1 MLSIKDMFRL
11 WRLVGDHLPDE
22 VGDDIVDFVGT
33 IVDSM
38 IKKGQLNNYSY
49 AIELMHNKS
58 VEELKGI
65 SPQEGIEL
73 FASGLADNKIIAFQS
88 FLKRM
93 EFNE

>member
-38 IKKGQLNNYSY
+38 ISKNQLTNYAD
-49 AIELMHNKS
+49 AIMLVSGKSLDEL
-58 VEELKGI
+58 VAI
-65 SPQEGIEL
+65 PPQDKIEL
-73 FASGLADNKIIAFQS
+73 FAKGLADNNIMLFKDVI
-88 FLKRM
+88 KRTG
-93 EFNE
+93 FNG